1 MTLDHTALEAVLR
14 TTPRSASQAN
24 LNHLAY
30 REGYRQRVLGAVD
43 EFVRNA
49 GRQMGARDWVMN
61 PTVHAIYDLLP
72 TDIDRSEF
80 NACWI
85 DGCIDG
91 DANRPMLSERELNA
105 RLS

>member
-30 REGYRQRVLGAVD
+30 REGYRKHSGA
-43 EFVRNA
+43 EAPN
-49 GRQMGARDWVMN
+49 GWQMGARDWVMN

>member
-1 MTLDHTALEAVLR
+1 MTLDLTALDAVLR

-30 REGYRQRVLGAVD
+30 REGYRKHSGAIPPQD
-43 EFVRNA
+43 WKI
-49 GRQMGARDWVMN
+49 GAKDWVMN
-61 PTVHAIYDLLP
+61 PTINAIYDMLP

-91 DANRPMLSERELNA
+91 DANRPMLSEKELNA
-105 RLS
+105 RLD

>member
-1 MTLDHTALEAVLR
+1 MTLDLTALDAVLR

-30 REGYRQRVLGAVD
+30 REGHRAHTGASP
-43 EFVRNA
+43 
-49 GRQMGARDWVMN
+49 ARGWVMN
-61 PTVHAIYDLLP
+61 PTINAIYDMLP

-91 DANRPMLSERELNA
+91 DANRPMLSEKELNA
-105 RLS
+105 GLD

>member
-1 MTLDHTALEAVLR
+1 MTLDHTALEAILR
-14 TTPRSASQAN
+14 TTPRSAPQAN

-30 REGYRQRVLGAVD
+30 REGYRKHSVA
-43 EFVRNA
+43 EA
-49 GRQMGARDWVMN
+49 SSARQTGVVGWAMN
-61 PTVHAIYDLLP
+61 PTTNAIYNLLT

-91 DANRPMLSERELNA
+91 AENRPMLGESELNA